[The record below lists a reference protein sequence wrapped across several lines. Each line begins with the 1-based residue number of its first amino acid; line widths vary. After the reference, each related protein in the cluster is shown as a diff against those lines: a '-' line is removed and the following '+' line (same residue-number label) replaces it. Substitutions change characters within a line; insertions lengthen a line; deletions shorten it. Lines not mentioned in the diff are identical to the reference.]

1 MIMLDNDPRGRIW
14 DAMGRHPRKP
24 LSRPSGTVVC
34 RKKNTTMRGYNANNP
49 NFVDMSKP
57 NNPRYTLTLI
67 LITHPH
73 PDPY

>member
-1 MIMLDNDPRGRIW
+1 
-14 DAMGRHPRKP
+14 MGRNGQTSKETPIATFWNSSMP
-24 LSRPSGTVVC
+24 
-34 RKKNTTMRGYNANNP
+34 KKNTTMRGYNGNNP

>member
-1 MIMLDNDPRGRIW
+1 MADIQGNPYRDLQY
-14 DAMGRHPRKP
+14 AE
-24 LSRPSGTVVC
+24 
-34 RKKNTTMRGYNANNP
+34 KKNTTMRGYNGNNP

-67 LITHPH
+67 IIIHPH